1 MNITKS
7 GIFKSPSI
15 NESSGAN
22 ILFNSEKYTQASPY
36 ILSGTGGDI
45 IAVPDMYNRV
55 TPGET
60 YYLTCKT
67 NATWATA
74 HAGGKGQVTIWLYL
88 SKTFNASNTGYDS
101 PINFTSASS
110 TKISDGVWKYTIPSG
125 YNMARIRYNTYSNGT
140 DSVTVKFWDT
150 FLIPAKYYVPEN
162 PTSGIPSFHLGK
174 DYISAKEIYEI

>member
-22 ILFNSEKYTQASPY
+22 ILLNSEKYTQATPY
-36 ILSGTGGDI
+36 VVSGTSMDI
-45 IAVPDMYNRV
+45 YQETDMYNRV

-67 NATWATA
+67 NAPWATD
-74 HAGGKGQVTIWLYL
+74 HLGDKGTVTIWLYL
-88 SKTFNASNTGYDS
+88 LKTFNASNTSYDS
-101 PINFTSASS
+101 PICFVYGASNN
-110 TKISDGVWKYTIPSG
+110 IANGVWKYTIPSG

-162 PTSGIPSFHLGK
+162 PTSGVPSFHLGK
-174 DYISAKEIYEI
+174 DYISAREIYEL